1 MAHYV
6 RVSSFD
12 SWIRGYLTPMTDR
25 KSTKKG
31 NNVAETSKKRAK
43 VLYRDLRDDFPDTKD
58 AYDTFVD
65 RSTNLIINAA
75 YVHHHN
81 PKNH

>member
-6 RVSSFD
+6 RVSSFA

-25 KSTKKG
+25 KSSKKG
-31 NNVAETSKKRAK
+31 NNNKRAK

-65 RSTNLIINAA
+65 RYPHLINAA

-81 PKNH
+81 PKYNLRST